1 MSNSRKSGSSF
12 VLSRRGMMASTAA
25 LIASPYVARAQS
37 TISIRLAVGDPIT
50 SSVTVAAKKFG
61 ELAAQKTSNRVNV
74 QVFPDGVL
82 FGGDQN
88 AAVNQLGSGALQ
100 MLILSSNVFASF
112 EPRMNAMSLPYL
124 FASYDELE
132 KYMAGEPGQTLLKS
146 LDRLNIRGL
155 AMMLRTF
162 RHTTTREQPITHVEN
177 FKGLKLRVPNNQ
189 LFVKFFQ
196 AVGANATPMAFTEVY
211 TALQL
216 KAIDGQEN
224 PVEIPLSAKFYEVQ
238 KHLNLTGHIGDAY
251 ILAVNEAFWGGLPDD
266 VKPALE
272 EAAAETAA
280 FKSQYDISEESKV
293 IEQLRGY
300 GMTVNELAA
309 GEKEKLQ
316 QISQGLYPQFEAL
329 TGKEFLDTSL
339 KFLGRA

>member
-1 MSNSRKSGSSF
+1 MSETRKSKSNLI
-12 VLSRRGMMASTAA
+12 LSRRGMMATTAA

-37 TISIRLAVGDPIT
+37 TVSIRLAVGDPVT
-50 SSVTVAAKKFG
+50 SSGTVTSKKLA

-100 MLILSSNVFASF
+100 MLFLSTNVFASF

-132 KYMAGEPGQTLLKS
+132 RYMAGDPGKTLLGS
-146 LDRLNIRGL
+146 LDRLGIHGL
-155 AMMLRTF
+155 AMMIRTF
-162 RHTTTREQPITHVEN
+162 RHTTTREQPITRVED

-238 KHLNLTGHIGDAY
+238 KHLNLTGHIGDGY
-251 ILAVNEAFWGGLPDD
+251 ILAINKAFWAGLPDE
-266 VKPALE
+266 VKPALQ
-272 EAAAETAA
+272 EAAVETAA

-293 IEQLRGY
+293 IEQLRGH

-309 GEKEKLQ
+309 GEKDKLQ
-316 QISQGLYPQFEAL
+316 KISQDLYPQFESL
-329 TGKEFLDTSL
+329 IGKDFLASSL